1 MARSVLKTQLCEILG
16 IEYPILLAGMGSRGK
31 ATPAELVAAVSEA
44 GGMGC
49 IGGSGLTPEE
59 IRSVIRK
66 VRTLTG
72 KPFGVDLLL
81 PAKLADAPK
90 TRSEV
95 RRQLRE
101 KFPEHVA
108 FARRVLA
115 EHGVAEREVEN
126 EGDFEN
132 TPRVDVAHHT
142 VDSAHARCG
151 SE

>member
-1 MARSVLKTQLCEILG
+1 MARSRLKTPLCEMLG

-49 IGGSGLTPEE
+49 IGGSGLEPEQ
-59 IRSVIRK
+59 IRGVIRK

-81 PAKLADAPK
+81 PAKLAEAAK

-101 KFPEHVA
+101 RYPDHVA
-108 FARRVLA
+108 FAGA
-115 EHGVAEREVEN
+115 CSSITA
-126 EGDFEN
+126 
-132 TPRVDVAHHT
+132 
-142 VDSAHARCG
+142 
-151 SE
+151 